1 MKALILG
8 LIAYVAIFC
17 GVYYLGYIPGFETIS
32 EYGTIGIFGLTTVVF
47 GIWTLI
53 VFYNSIREWIKHR

>member
-1 MKALILG
+1 MKAIILG

-32 EYGTIGIFGLTTVVF
+32 EYGTIGIFGLTVLVF

-53 VFYNSIREWIKHR
+53 AFYNSIREWIKQR